1 MKSIA
6 DIAKERGVEAREV
19 FIKDIEARG
28 FSATGDT
35 QFAPEKGPI
44 YANKRGWKCVVG
56 KKRASAD
63 GKENNS
69 FALPYTAI
77 TLALITAVAGE
88 RK

>member
-1 MKSIA
+1 MT
-6 DIAKERGVEAREV
+6 REK
-19 FIKDIEARG
+19 FIEEIEARG
-28 FSATGDT
+28 FKPTGLN
-35 QFAPEKGPI
+35 QLAPEIGEI
-44 YANKRGWKCVVG
+44 YPNKRGWQCVVG